1 MAAAH
6 AVTNDND
13 DHLSSDQ
20 RMMAAA
26 TTHHQQQQRSHDDSV
41 PNTSTLHV
49 VHTDAVVVHDEEND
63 NTGHGVSS
71 WSQTD
76 GPRRTMRKVSRR
88 VLPLAAAAYGI
99 SQVRRECITY
109 IHILRMVLLHVVRT
123 ALSCVLTEIVE
134 LTESRLCVFVSG
146 RRSG

>member
-1 MAAAH
+1 MAAAQSPNP
-6 AVTNDND
+6 TTPQP
-13 DHLSSDQ
+13 LSS
-20 RMMAAA
+20 A
-26 TTHHQQQQRSHDDSV
+26 
-41 PNTSTLHV
+41 STLSERTPDAETGTLRAPYAVHAYSHE
-49 VHTDAVVVHDEEND
+49 HTDAVVVHDEEND

-99 SQVRRECITY
+99 SGVRRECITY